1 MKKAHIALVGG
12 QPVPVYIG
20 IKDDGQANDVVLIC
34 SADSRI
40 EVERI
45 KAHFPKRNITIEECS
60 PVAIPEIEALA
71 KRLNSKFADYETT
84 LNLTS
89 GTKLWALT
97 FFRVFNETEYARF
110 IYVDQNNVITDIVRN
125 DSHNGKIDT
134 LTRIALYGTPL
145 TDYRTFEEYTDEDFH
160 VLDQLQTL
168 RKVNKWDFLLLTS
181 CNADNRLS
189 VDENLYRETQGG
201 SSLELSDDG
210 GWAKLKII
218 GTYNT
223 KEYELESEHLEDI
236 LFNFGWFELKVAREL
251 KKNPHIKNVW
261 LNCEFNDTEGNPKN
275 EIDIIAEFGDRLLF
289 VECKTMIHDTTD
301 IDKFRSA
308 FRNFSGTSTTG
319 LFVTNDAPNPNSQ
332 ERYDHAIE
340 KCRDNG
346 IFTYNFAKD
355 KGKSLSDIINTR
367 LSAQNKR

>member
-20 IKDDGQANDVVLIC
+20 IKDDGQANKVVLVC
-34 SADSRI
+34 SGDSRV
-40 EVERI
+40 ETERI
-45 KAHFPKRNITIEECS
+45 RAKFPKREIAIEECS
-60 PVAIPEIEALA
+60 PVALPEIERLA
-71 KRLNSKFADYETT
+71 NRLKETLAGYEVT

-97 FFRVFNETEYARF
+97 FFRIFNDMPSAKF
-110 IYVDQNNVITDIVRN
+110 IYVDQNNIVTDIIQHSSR
-125 DSHNGKIDT
+125 SGCIDT
-134 LTRIALYGTPL
+134 LTRIELYGTPL
-145 TDYRTFEEYTDEDFH
+145 TEFHTYEEYTEKDFS
-160 VLDQLQTL
+160 VLDRLQNL
-168 RKVNKWDFLLLTS
+168 RKVNRREFLLLTS
-181 CNADNRLS
+181 ANGDKDLS
-189 VDENLYRETQGG
+189 VDGKLYRETQNG
-201 SSLELSDDG
+201 SFLELSDDSC
-210 GWAKLKII
+210 WARMKIV
-218 GTYNT
+218 G
-223 KEYELESEHLEDI
+223 KEAELECNHLEDI

-251 KKNPHIKNVW
+251 KKNPHIANIW
-261 LNCEFNDTEGNPKN
+261 LNCEFNDAEGNPKN

-308 FRNFSGTSTTG
+308 LRNFSGTSTTG
-319 LFVTNDAPNPNSQ
+319 LFVTNDAPNANSQ

-346 IFTYNFAKD
+346 ILTYNFAKD
-355 KGKSLSDIINTR
+355 KNKCLSDIINTR